1 MTDLDPRLPLDTD
14 GVPPM
19 APALA
24 RAIEDFAAAAMRAQ
38 ALDPVTTELVRLRC
52 AGYHDCRFCASL
64 RLEEARE
71 AGVDEQ
77 MTAKVA
83 RYESSD
89 LPEHVKVALRLTDT
103 VIIHPSDADRE
114 LAAQLRKHFS
124 EQQIAELLFDIMK
137 WSEQKKYVA
146 LRLEAPPWEGTNTL
160 TFDES
165 GNHVLGAPT
174 AASS

>member
-1 MTDLDPRLPLDTD
+1 MSDLDPRLPLDD

-19 APALA
+19 APALD
-24 RAIEDFAAAAMRAQ
+24 RAIVDFAAAAMRAQ
-38 ALDPVTTELVRLRC
+38 TLDPVTTELVRLRC

-64 RLEEARE
+64 RLEEARD
-71 AGVDEQ
+71 AGVDEE

-83 RYESSD
+83 RFESSD
-89 LPEHVKVALRLTDT
+89 LPERAKVALRLTDA
-103 VIIHPSDADRE
+103 VIIQPSAAGPG

-124 EQQIAELLFDIMK
+124 DEQIAELLLDIMK

-165 GNHVLGAPT
+165 GNHVLGAV
-174 AASS
+174 AAPS